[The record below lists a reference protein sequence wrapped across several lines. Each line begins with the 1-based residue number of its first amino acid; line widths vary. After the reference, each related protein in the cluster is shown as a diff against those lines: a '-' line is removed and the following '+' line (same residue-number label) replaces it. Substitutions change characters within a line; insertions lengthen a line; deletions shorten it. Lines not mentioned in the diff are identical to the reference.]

1 MAIIVQM
8 AAPSPVLFAL
18 NHSIEPQGFEKLCV
32 DLLIREGH
40 SRIIPGGRSR
50 DHGRDAEVRF
60 WISSKVGTP
69 QTAFQFSMEAKWEA
83 KLRKDISK
91 IVRHS
96 DSINRVVFVSSRPIS
111 IERQD
116 KLRAEFRASHQIS
129 LEILDEGWF
138 RVRLE
143 EDHVDLALKHLGVA
157 VAPTP
162 GFYATQIKLHGLTDE
177 NQEEMLRHRS
187 PHELRA
193 TLAAQTQADPSNAGA
208 WKGLAHVCNYLH
220 DYESALLATAKALK
234 LSQDEV
240 ERWNLTA
247 LKASIYAEQGI
258 ASGSRLLLKK
268 AKELFTPFINH
279 LGRAIDHYNLAN
291 ILGALEQREEAER
304 HYRRCLEL
312 EPNDARAWQNLGSLL
327 VKLKHPDEGMNC
339 LNRALELKPNMLEAL
354 CTKANVL
361 VMLSDDCTEAIELME
376 RAFELDPDLEA
387 RWPHAHYWYA
397 LALCREDRLPEAL
410 MIVED
415 RLERKFDC
423 QYLGRLANDILAK
436 LWRSDSS
443 YMTKAEKFFALR
455 IDSKERDYRALIEM
469 LDLLDASNREAE
481 AWSLLEYFL
490 GVEELSIQLIAER
503 IPLAISDLTD
513 AFASVDYYH
522 RFRLASPLAD
532 YAHMLDDCGLRS
544 HDEVPEILFHLLL
557 PAYVKLGAT
566 LHDVDSQKE
575 LEVDL
580 EVVLD
585 TYRLVSRTFAGFGGW
600 LASPDVPESIDRQAQ
615 LITGAAIVGLDVPL
629 IEVSRLLGFLLGI
642 AKRDF
647 PESYRDAI
655 VKATPAIHET
665 WFADFLTAIG
675 VDWNIESR
683 GKSGY
688 SSAPVE

>member
-1 MAIIVQM
+1 M
-8 AAPSPVLFAL
+8 
-18 NHSIEPQGFEKLCV
+18 
-32 DLLIREGH
+32 
-40 SRIIPGGRSR
+40 
-50 DHGRDAEVRF
+50 
-60 WISSKVGTP
+60 
-69 QTAFQFSMEAKWEA
+69 
-83 KLRKDISK
+83 
-91 IVRHS
+91 
-96 DSINRVVFVSSRPIS
+96 
-111 IERQD
+111 ERQD
-116 KLRAEFRASHQIS
+116 KLRAEFRANHQIA

-157 VAPTP
+157 VPPTP
-162 GFYATQIKLHGLTDE
+162 GFYATQIKLHGLTEE

-268 AKELFTPFINH
+268 ARELFTPFIDH
-279 LGRAIDHYNLAN
+279 LGRAIDHYNFAN
-291 ILGALEQREEAER
+291 ILGALEQTEEAER

-327 VKLKHPDEGMNC
+327 VNLRHPEEGMNC

-361 VMLSDDCTEAIELME
+361 VMLSDDCTDAIQLME

-387 RWPHAHYWYA
+387 RWPHAHFWYA

-410 MIVED
+410 IVVED

-423 QYLGRLANDILAK
+423 QHLGRLANDILAK
-436 LWRSDSS
+436 LWRSDSC
-443 YMTKAEKFFALR
+443 YITKAEKFFALR

-490 GVEELSIQLIAER
+490 GVEELSIELIAER

-513 AFASVDYYH
+513 AFASVDYYQQ
-522 RFRLASPLAD
+522 FRHMFPLAD
-532 YAHMLDDCGLRS
+532 YALALERGGLQP
-544 HDEVPEILFHLLL
+544 HADVPVILFHLLM
-557 PAYVKLGAT
+557 PAYVKLGAI
-566 LHDVDSQKE
+566 LQDAGSPSESENE
-575 LEVDL
+575 LEAIL
-580 EVVLD
+580 EI
-585 TYRLVSRTFAGFGGW
+585 YRLISRTFAAFGG
-600 LASPDVPESIDRQAQ
+600 AMACQDAPEDTNSQSELSAKA
-615 LITGAAIVGLDVPL
+615 LVSCLDVPL
-629 IEVSRLLGFLLGI
+629 IEMSRLLGFGFGI
-642 AKRDF
+642 AKRDL
-647 PESYRDAI
+647 PERYQNAI
-655 VKATPAIHET
+655 VKATPPLHES
-665 WFADFLTAIG
+665 WMARFLDA
-675 VDWNIESR
+675 VECDWKI
-683 GKSGY
+683 KT
-688 SSAPVE
+688 